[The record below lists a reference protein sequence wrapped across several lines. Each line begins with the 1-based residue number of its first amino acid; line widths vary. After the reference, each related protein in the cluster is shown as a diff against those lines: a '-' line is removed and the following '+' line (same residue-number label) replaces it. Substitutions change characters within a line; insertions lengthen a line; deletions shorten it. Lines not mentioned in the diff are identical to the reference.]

1 MNNSFYNN
9 WRRRI
14 LSRIVKKKLDLSD
27 VSLISMN
34 CVGGI
39 MYHDCE
45 SRFLTPTIDLY
56 FSASDFIKFVNNLDL
71 YLAETP
77 RVIMGSKFPIGVLG
91 DIKLYFM
98 HYDTPEEALAKWEER
113 KKRINNDKIF
123 VIMVDRNGFSDEDF
137 ENFKKIHYPKFLLTN
152 KKEHAFTDSVYMPKY
167 KDLDEMPDVIPGRR
181 MYYKMALP
189 NAIKKA
195 YSKHLIGAQF

>member
-1 MNNSFYNN
+1 MNNSYYNN

-27 VSLISMN
+27 VSIISMN

-39 MYHDCE
+39 LYHDCE

-77 RVIMGSKFPIGVLG
+77 RVVMGSSFPIGVLG

-113 KKRINNDKIF
+113 KKRINKDKIF
-123 VIMVDRNGFSDEDF
+123 VVMEDHNGFSKGDF
-137 ENFKKIHYPKFLLTN
+137 EEFKKIKYPKFLFTN
-152 KKEHAFTDSVYMPKY
+152 KQEYKCEDSVYMPMY
-167 KDLDEMPDVIPGRR
+167 KDLDELPDIIPGRR

-195 YSKHLIGAQF
+195 MC